1 MKKLLLVIIA
11 LLIVLL
17 PACAE
22 QGQLVDPPRDY
33 LAEISGEFT
42 SKLEDRVFFD
52 NQVYTFEEY
61 FELRDNGEPTPHYVY
76 VSIEYNDKF
85 VCTCGDADGSNLSH
99 DDELK
104 EYFKTLNESIIA
116 DLGLTD
122 SYDIS
127 YSEYG
132 VAIQYRYYL
141 YDDFTK
147 SDYPKL
153 VEKNPSYVSAIR
165 IGSAY

>member
-85 VCTCGDADGSNLSH
+85 VCTCGDADGSDLSH

-104 EYFKTLNESIIA
+104 EYFKLQVDRDPAEL
-116 DLGLTD
+116 DLTEISKD
-122 SYDIS
+122 VIDI
-127 YSEYG
+127 
-132 VAIQYRYYL
+132 VRRYI
-141 YDDFTK
+141 
-147 SDYPKL
+147 P
-153 VEKNPSYVSAIR
+153 
-165 IGSAY
+165 

>member
-17 PACAE
+17 PACVE

-42 SKLEDRVFFD
+42 SNIKDRIFFD

-61 FELRDNGEPTPHYVY
+61 FELQENGEATPHYLY
-76 VSIEYNDKF
+76 VSILYNDKF
-85 VCTCGDADGSNLSH
+85 VCTCGDADGTNLSH
-99 DDELK
+99 DNELK
-104 EYFKTLNESIIA
+104 EYFKTLNEDIIA
-116 DLGLTD
+116 DLGLSD
-122 SYDIS
+122 NYDIS

-141 YDDFTK
+141 YDDFMK
-147 SDYPKL
+147 ADYAKIL
-153 VEKNPSYVSAIR
+153 EKNPSYISEIR

>member
-1 MKKLLLVIIA
+1 MKKLLLIIIA

-42 SKLEDRVFFD
+42 SDFEDRIFFD

-76 VSIEYNDKF
+76 VSVEYKDKF
-85 VCTCGDADGSNLSH
+85 LCKCGTADGNDISH
-99 DDELK
+99 DDEVK
-104 EYFKTLNESIIA
+104 DYFKTLNEKIIA
-116 DLGLTD
+116 DLDMTDYYDLT
-122 SYDIS
+122 

-141 YDDFTK
+141 YDDFMK
-147 SDYPKL
+147 ADYHKL
-153 VEKNPSYVSAIR
+153 VEKNPSYVAAIR